1 MKSKVNFDGRDHL
14 YVRTAGAEII
24 VHFMH
29 PEKYKTK

>member
-24 VHFMH
+24 IHFMQS
-29 PEKYKTK
+29 EKNKTK